1 MTKESAELRYTR
13 IKNEMFNTT
22 GACTTRVKGLSK
34 QLKKYV
40 KNYTKACGSSPSLTE
55 EEAIAVLQNMHHE
68 VYQLFIDRLCQFY
81 MQSWKEYQVDPNTT
95 MPTSRGRISE
105 LCAKIVKEVRDC
117 VRKERVSFNASKDQV
132 AWTAVTLRYG
142 ICR

>member
-1 MTKESAELRYTR
+1 VTKESAELRYTG

-22 GACTTRVKGLSK
+22 GARTTRVEGLYQ
-34 QLKKYV
+34 QLRKYV
-40 KNYTKACGSSPSLTE
+40 KNYTKVCGSSPSLTE

-95 MPTSRGRISE
+95 MPDSCGVISE